1 MKIASNVK
9 GIDTIAVVIIINNNM
24 RTNVSSKGA
33 TKSAERVLET

>member
-1 MKIASNVK
+1 MEIASNVK
-9 GIDTIAVVIIINNNM
+9 GIDTIAVIIIINM